1 MIRAM
6 SRKRPHWLQNWLAR
20 HQNVLSRRLH
30 YIGIPLTIAAVVV
43 AVAQLWLW
51 RWDLWWRPAVLLSAG
66 YLLQYVGHRVEGN
79 DLGEVI
85 LVKRLLGKP
94 YQAVSPRYAG
104 NVGQVEPAA
113 AGDTCHEN
121 RTKADVGPGRS
132 RWT

>member
-1 MIRAM
+1 MIRGM
-6 SRKRPHWLQNWLAR
+6 SRKRPAWLQNWLKR
-20 HQNVLSRRLH
+20 HQNPLSRRLH

-43 AVAQLWLW
+43 AAAQLWLW

-94 YQAVSPRYAG
+94 YQAVSPRYSRNAG
-104 NVGQVEPAA
+104 PSPTEP
-113 AGDTCHEN
+113 GD
-121 RTKADVGPGRS
+121 G
-132 RWT
+132 

>member
-1 MIRAM
+1 MIRGM
-6 SRKRPHWLQNWLAR
+6 SRKRPAWLQNWLKR
-20 HQNVLSRRLH
+20 HQNPLSRRLH

-43 AVAQLWLW
+43 AAAQLWLW
-51 RWDLWWRPAVLLSAG
+51 RWDLWWRPAALLGAG
-66 YLLQYVGHRVEGN
+66 YLLQYIGHRVEGN

-104 NVGQVEPAA
+104 NVGQVEPAT

-121 RTKADVGPGRS
+121 RT
-132 RWT
+132 